1 MFSRSSDGAGFLA
14 QSHVILIQHSML
26 QVQEHSLSTT
36 WHTRYIALGLSSIF
50 CVSLKIFVPGQS
62 SPSDLFKHPHCP
74 TDVHTNHS
82 AVFYL
87 FCILTRDH
95 TRTSIMIRKHHSTEL
110 RVHLM
115 LISY

>member
-14 QSHVILIQHSML
+14 QSHAILIQHSML

-36 WHTRYIALGLSSIF
+36 WRTSYIALCLSSIF
-50 CVSLKIFVPGQS
+50 GVGLKIFVPGQS
-62 SPSDLFKHPHCP
+62 FLSDLFKHPHCP
-74 TDVHTNHS
+74 TNVHTNHS

-95 TRTSIMIRKHHSTEL
+95 TRTSIVIGKRHSTEPQARL
-110 RVHLM
+110 VF
-115 LISY
+115 IS

>member
-1 MFSRSSDGAGFLA
+1 MFSRSSHGAGSLA

-26 QVQEHSLSTT
+26 QIQQHSLSTT
-36 WHTRYIALGLSSIF
+36 WRTGYIALCLSSIF
-50 CVSLKIFVPGQS
+50 GVGLKIFVPGQS
-62 SPSDLFKHPHCP
+62 FPSDLFKHPHCP

-95 TRTSIMIRKHHSTEL
+95 TRTSIMIGKHHSTEVQ
-110 RVHLM
+110 VHLM